1 MRVWFPSFCL
11 GLVLL
16 SATGAAAQQQPPIR
30 LSQLHDALH
39 LSADQEPAWR
49 TYTAALAPNP
59 QADARHNATRLML
72 PKLTSPRRIALI
84 NATMEQDLDDFRHQG
99 DAVVTFYGRL
109 TPDQQAIF
117 DRQTAQAGNNNRPSG
132 D

>member
-1 MRVWFPSFCL
+1 MA
-11 GLVLL
+11 LVLL

-30 LSQLHDALH
+30 LTQLHDALH

-49 TYTAALAPNP
+49 TYTAALSPNP
-59 QADARHNATRLML
+59 QTDARHNATRQML

-84 NATMEQDLDDFRHQG
+84 NATMEQDLADFRQQG
-99 DAVVTFYGRL
+99 EAVVAFYGRL

-117 DRQTAQAGNNNRPSG
+117 DRQTAQTSNRPSG